1 MKKTLFLLFI
11 VSFSTAFA
19 QTSLPSLVDDVK
31 KPTIE
36 EVDLL
41 SIPPLDSLYK
51 WAEQTSFIIK
61 QQDALIEKTEA
72 DTRRVKKQWLSA
84 LQVSANIRGGT
95 YGNAVVNQME
105 TGYTYGPILTISLY
119 DIVSH
124 NDQVEIFKAEEKVAG
139 FKREEIVFETNKVV
153 AILYNSVQA
162 QKKILKIKSESVN
175 SAYIHVKMAER
186 EFAQGSVEVGE
197 LSRVPEI

>member
-72 DTRRVKKQWLSA
+72 DYKTRERNMDGTKCS
-84 LQVSANIRGGT
+84 VSSGR
-95 YGNAVVNQME
+95 YC
-105 TGYTYGPILTISLY
+105 
-119 DIVSH
+119 
-124 NDQVEIFKAEEKVAG
+124 KA
-139 FKREEIVFETNKVV
+139 
-153 AILYNSVQA
+153 
-162 QKKILKIKSESVN
+162 
-175 SAYIHVKMAER
+175 
-186 EFAQGSVEVGE
+186 
-197 LSRVPEI
+197 